1 MTTVIVEKRNERI
14 VRVTCDGHTGYG
26 IEGEDIVCAALS
38 SVVQTAL
45 MGLLRIACIA
55 VKYEV
60 DEEEGYLS
68 IELPEDLTERERDM
82 ANIILDTMLLGVM
95 DLHEGYSDFIEL
107 EVI

>member
-1 MTTVIVEKRNERI
+1 MTTVVVEKKNERI

-26 IEGEDIVCAALS
+26 VEGEDIVCAGLS

-60 DEEEGYLS
+60 KEEEGYLMM
-68 IELPEDLTERERDM
+68 ELPDILSEREQDM
-82 ANIILDTMLLGVM
+82 ANIILDTMMLGIA